1 MGVKGLKNLDVPKVS
16 GINQTSENFLE
27 DRVPVTGIQLTEN
40 LIHILRNLRLSI
52 KTFLKKTVRAEA
64 KNGRHISLLPPLKLK
79 VIKK

>member
-52 KTFLKKTVRAEA
+52 KTFLKKTE
-64 KNGRHISLLPPLKLK
+64 LKLK
-79 VIKK
+79 TVDIFLYCLL